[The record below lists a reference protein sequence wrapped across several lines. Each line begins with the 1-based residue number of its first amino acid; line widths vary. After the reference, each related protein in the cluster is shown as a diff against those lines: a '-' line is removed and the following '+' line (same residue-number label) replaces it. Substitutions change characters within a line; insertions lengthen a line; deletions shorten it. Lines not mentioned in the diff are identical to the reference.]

1 MQTDRTAQI
10 INSAKSLC
18 DSLEKLTTQLSGPQ
32 EPSEV
37 LLKILKQLTVTV
49 ENSLPDLRDYV
60 DTLEFQEDSRADDL
74 LKIINKLED
83 ELLVKAIEFI
93 KKIRFSE
100 ACRLLKE
107 GRYNI
112 AEISSMV
119 GFSTPSYFATSFK
132 KYIGCLP
139 TEYIKQQK

>member
-10 INSAKSLC
+10 IESTKSLC
-18 DSLEKLTTQLSGPQ
+18 ESLEKLTTQLSGPQ

-60 DTLEFQEDSRADDL
+60 DTLEFQEDSRADEL
-74 LKIINKLED
+74 LKIINRLED

-93 KKIRFSE
+93 KK
-100 ACRLLKE
+100 
-107 GRYNI
+107 
-112 AEISSMV
+112 
-119 GFSTPSYFATSFK
+119 
-132 KYIGCLP
+132 
-139 TEYIKQQK
+139 

>member
-10 INSAKSLC
+10 INSAKSLY

-93 KKIRFSE
+93 KK
-100 ACRLLKE
+100 
-107 GRYNI
+107 
-112 AEISSMV
+112 
-119 GFSTPSYFATSFK
+119 
-132 KYIGCLP
+132 
-139 TEYIKQQK
+139 

>member
-1 MQTDRTAQI
+1 MQT
-10 INSAKSLC
+10 
-18 DSLEKLTTQLSGPQ
+18 EKLTTQLSGPQ

-93 KKIRFSE
+93 KK
-100 ACRLLKE
+100 
-107 GRYNI
+107 
-112 AEISSMV
+112 
-119 GFSTPSYFATSFK
+119 
-132 KYIGCLP
+132 
-139 TEYIKQQK
+139 

>member
-93 KKIRFSE
+93 KE
-100 ACRLLKE
+100 
-107 GRYNI
+107 
-112 AEISSMV
+112 
-119 GFSTPSYFATSFK
+119 
-132 KYIGCLP
+132 
-139 TEYIKQQK
+139 

>member
-1 MQTDRTAQI
+1 MQTDRISQI

-74 LKIINKLED
+74 LKIINRLED
-83 ELLVKAIEFI
+83 ELLVKAMEFI
-93 KKIRFSE
+93 KKD
-100 ACRLLKE
+100 
-107 GRYNI
+107 
-112 AEISSMV
+112 
-119 GFSTPSYFATSFK
+119 
-132 KYIGCLP
+132 
-139 TEYIKQQK
+139 

>member
-1 MQTDRTAQI
+1 MQTDRTSQI

-74 LKIINKLED
+74 LKIINRLED
-83 ELLVKAIEFI
+83 ELLVKSMEFI
-93 KKIRFSE
+93 KKD
-100 ACRLLKE
+100 
-107 GRYNI
+107 
-112 AEISSMV
+112 
-119 GFSTPSYFATSFK
+119 
-132 KYIGCLP
+132 
-139 TEYIKQQK
+139 